1 MSLCLLTETYCQF
14 CGFCYRTLDDLI
26 AHIEYSHIPFITSLE
41 MSKDDDP
48 DSSAHG
54 APITPLSTVCRLF
67 TTPYDPLP
75 CKPTEP
81 MRLTF
86 NHYRRSRNEYRRTD
100 NVRDVSPCP
109 IEGCKMR
116 LGSNDAWKTHLFMV
130 HGISERIYSQDD
142 IHEIPGPHTASAN
155 SSQRIQRC
163 VHCRRYFKTTSRLVE
178 HMEKCR
184 KKQGPSKPNEVV
196 VKIEIDEDVFQ
207 AVSPVMKED
216 HIDKITYERNKDD
229 TKQIE
234 EAQPPES
241 AAKEELSS
249 ELMFTD
255 IPTSGHLLRR
265 RLMEHRR
272 TLMEDEKND
281 VKNY

>member
-1 MSLCLLTETYCQF
+1 MSYKLKLSCYHHRCWFNNGKKNTHCQ
-14 CGFCYRTLDDLI
+14 
-26 AHIEYSHIPFITSLE
+26 AFITSLE

-86 NHYRRSRNEYRRTD
+86 NHYRR
-100 NVRDVSPCP
+100 
-109 IEGCKMR
+109 
-116 LGSNDAWKTHLFMV
+116 
-130 HGISERIYSQDD
+130 
-142 IHEIPGPHTASAN
+142 
-155 SSQRIQRC
+155 
-163 VHCRRYFKTTSRLVE
+163 
-178 HMEKCR
+178 
-184 KKQGPSKPNEVV
+184 
-196 VKIEIDEDVFQ
+196 
-207 AVSPVMKED
+207 
-216 HIDKITYERNKDD
+216 NKDD

-241 AAKEELSS
+241 AAKEELPS

-272 TLMEDEKND
+272 TLMEDEKTYERNKD
-281 VKNY
+281 DTKQIEEAQPPESAAKEELSSELFQRCIIVRYEHHIWMHLESANRPHMANTTLDCLMKSKCLM